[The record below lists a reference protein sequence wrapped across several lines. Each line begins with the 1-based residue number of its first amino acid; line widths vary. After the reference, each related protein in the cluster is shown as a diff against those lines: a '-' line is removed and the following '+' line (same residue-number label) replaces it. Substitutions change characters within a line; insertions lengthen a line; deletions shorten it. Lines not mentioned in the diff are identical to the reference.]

1 MTANIHGDEF
11 EDLTVM
17 LYEDFVAEAMVDGA
31 LVGMAH
37 VSVLTYVYA
46 VPDSRD
52 SSPLDKV

>member
-1 MTANIHGDEF
+1 MNIHGDEF
-11 EDLTVM
+11 EDLTAM

-52 SSPLDKV
+52 SSPIDKV